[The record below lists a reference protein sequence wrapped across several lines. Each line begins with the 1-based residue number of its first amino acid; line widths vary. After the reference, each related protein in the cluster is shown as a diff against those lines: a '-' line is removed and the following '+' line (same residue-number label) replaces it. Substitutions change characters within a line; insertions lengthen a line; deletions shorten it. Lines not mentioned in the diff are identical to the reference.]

1 MISVVFNSREEYE
14 AFRAEFP
21 SALADPGTLLG
32 EPAFEFPGDDVTPP
46 SGLCIIAHHFTTDEA
61 ALLQMAGA
69 DVRVGGIDGPA
80 FGEDDV

>member
-1 MISVVFNSREEYE
+1 MIVVVFNSRAE
-14 AFRAEFP
+14 FDHFKAEFP
-21 SALADPGTLLG
+21 SALADPDTLLG

-46 SGLCIIAHHFTTDEA
+46 SGLCIVAHHFTVDEA

-80 FGEDDV
+80 FDGEDV